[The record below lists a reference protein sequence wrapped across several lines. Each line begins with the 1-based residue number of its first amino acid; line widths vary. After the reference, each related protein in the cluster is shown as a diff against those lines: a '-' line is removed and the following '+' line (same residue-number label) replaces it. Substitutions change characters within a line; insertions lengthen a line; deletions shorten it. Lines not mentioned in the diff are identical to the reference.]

1 MFPKEWSDNK
11 GKVYYERETVEL
23 REKSLRA
30 QKLVKTYNGC
40 DPEEKK

>member
-1 MFPKEWSDNK
+1 MKEHK
-11 GKVYYERETVEL
+11 EKVYHERGTVEL

-30 QKLVKTYNGC
+30 QKLVRTYNGY

>member
-1 MFPKEWSDNK
+1 M
-11 GKVYYERETVEL
+11 EL